1 MRRRHPL
8 LLYRMSMARYP
19 GKFLALA
26 ALLLGLWSLQR
37 LGWAHPLSPFSEIW
51 LAAAGGLS
59 LAGWAFTRLAPRLAY
74 VEPRPDHLCLRVP
87 LYRLNVSYRRILS
100 SRPIEFS
107 RLFPPGSQPRRRRR
121 TLKAYQGH
129 TALAVDLS
137 GWPLPPWLRP
147 CRHGSCAFS
156 SGRSPWRPTGGA
168 WFCWS
173 RIGWAWATRS
183 RIAWKPSGPP
193 THRPARACAAPP
205 PRSSTRTS
213 PRPAG
218 FDGQD
223 RRPF

>member
-8 LLYRMSMARYP
+8 LLYRMSMAPYP

-37 LGWAHPLSPFSEIW
+37 LGWAQPLSPFSETW

-137 GWPLPPWLRP
+137 GWPLPPWLLRLFLGP
-147 CRHGSCAFS
+147 FTLAPDRRGLVLLVEDWMGLGNQITDRMEAFRAAHTPPRT
-156 SGRSPWRPTGGA
+156 GLRSP
-168 WFCWS
+168 
-173 RIGWAWATRS
+173 
-183 RIAWKPSGPP
+183 
-193 THRPARACAAPP
+193 AAEIL
-205 PRSSTRTS
+205 
-213 PRPAG
+213 
-218 FDGQD
+218 DQD
-223 RRPF
+223 